1 MSTDRSTDAA
11 VIEKEWVYILFVD
24 PENYT
29 PHISLLSLKDVPSQ
43 NACRIKLALLQAF
56 QDIDMPELE
65 DKIVS
70 LASNVASVKA
80 GLATK
85 FLKWLTRMVGFCM
98 VFVWLLRALIK
109 KSLEGVLEP
118 VKKSLIHLFYL

>member
-1 MSTDRSTDAA
+1 M
-11 VIEKEWVYILFVD
+11 YILFVD

-65 DKIVS
+65 DKMVS
-70 LASNVASVKA
+70 LASDVASVKA

-98 VFVWLLRALIK
+98 VFV
-109 KSLEGVLEP
+109 
-118 VKKSLIHLFYL
+118 